1 MRWLRGLQIV
11 VTLLC
16 LVLPTLLLASQG
28 AALPAAP
35 LLPAALQQRI
45 DTALASRQDSDPP
58 RTRHLLANGQPRFT
72 NRLILES
79 SPYLLQHAHNP
90 VNWYPWG
97 DAAFAAARDQHK
109 SILLSIGYS
118 TCHWCHVMERESFD
132 NVEIAEYLNANY
144 IAIKVDREERPDI
157 DRIYAA
163 VVEAF
168 GSNPG
173 WPMTVW
179 LTPDRQPFYAGSYY
193 PAYDGDRGVE
203 RGFLTLL
210 RSLHAVWD
218 ENQDGVGR
226 VSDKLVAAVRRRMV
240 PVTGTSMPS
249 DAVFSHA
256 YQTLRNAYDPVNGG
270 LIIVPK
276 FASHLPTGFLLRYHH
291 RFGDADAL
299 DMATHTLEQM
309 ARGGIHDQ
317 IGGGFHRYAT
327 DAQWQVPHFEK
338 MLYDNAL
345 LAIAYLEAF
354 RLSGEAEFERVCR
367 QILQYAIR
375 DMQAPGGAFYSASDA
390 DSRTADGAML
400 EGAFFTWRFA
410 ELESFLNAPELQL
423 VAALYGVDKGGPGR
437 SVLHISRTA
446 EELADELGLDPAQ
459 LAQLSDI
466 ARQKVYRA
474 RSARPPPFRDTK
486 ILTAWN
492 GLMVSAFARASLY
505 LDEPSYLAVAERA
518 AHFLLDNM
526 MDESRLSRVYVQGA
540 ASGVAFADDY
550 AYLIQ
555 ALIDLYEASGDIEWF
570 QSALR
575 LQRQMTDVFLDADDG
590 GYFYSAADAN
600 VPLSREKSGFDG
612 DMPSANAIAVLNL
625 LRLYKFTSDDDYR
638 LEAERVLTFF
648 GDVMRKSPTA
658 TSWLLSGLDFHNQG
672 GKEIVIVTP
681 GDRAG
686 AAPFLA
692 QLRSS
697 FAPNDVLVVV
707 RHGAELE
714 RHAEHVRI
722 LEGKIA
728 IRGAVTAYV
737 CEHGVCDL
745 PTSDVEVFAAQIK
758 TGGRE

>member
-1 MRWLRGLQIV
+1 MQWLRCSQIV
-11 VTLLC
+11 VTMLC
-16 LVLPTLLLASQG
+16 IVMPASQLLAQG
-28 AALPAAP
+28 GALPAAP
-35 LLPAALQQRI
+35 AFSATLQKSI
-45 DTALASRQDSDPP
+45 DTALASRRDGDLP
-58 RTRHLLANGQPRFT
+58 RTRHLLADGQPRYT

-90 VNWYPWG
+90 VNWYAWG
-97 DAAFAAARDQHK
+97 DAAFAAARKQQK
-109 SILLSIGYS
+109 PILLSIGYS

-144 IAIKVDREERPDI
+144 IVIKVDREERPDI

-163 VVEAF
+163 VVQAF

-173 WPMTVW
+173 WPTTVW
-179 LTPDRQPFYAGSYY
+179 LTPGQEPFYAGTYY

-210 RSLHAVWD
+210 RSLRAVWD

-226 VSDKLVAAVRRRMV
+226 VSDKLVAAVRRRML
-240 PVTGTSMPS
+240 PVTGTTLPG

-256 YQTLRNAYDPVNGG
+256 YQALRNAYDPVNGG

-276 FASHLPTGFLLRYHH
+276 FASHLPNGFLLRYHY

-299 DMATHTLEQM
+299 DMARHTLEQM
-309 ARGGIHDQ
+309 ARGGINDQ

-345 LAIAYLEAF
+345 LAVSYLEAF
-354 RLSGEAEFERVCR
+354 RVSGDVEFERVCR

-390 DSRTADGAML
+390 DSKIADGTL
-400 EGAFFTWRFA
+400 VEGAFFTWSYA
-410 ELESFLNAPELQL
+410 ELKSLLSERELQL
-423 VAALYGVDKGGPGR
+423 VATMYGIDKDKTEP
-437 SVLHISRTA
+437 SVLHIARTVD
-446 EELADELGLDPAQ
+446 ELADLLGLTALQ
-459 LAQLSDI
+459 ITQMSDT
-466 ARQKVYRA
+466 ARQKIYRA
-474 RSARPPPFRDTK
+474 RSTRPQPFRDTK

-492 GLMVSAFARASLY
+492 ALMVSAFARASLY
-505 LDEPSYLAVAERA
+505 LDEPPYLAVAERT
-518 AHFLLDNM
+518 AHFILDNM
-526 MDESRLSRVYVQGA
+526 TDKSRLSRVYIKGE

-570 QSALR
+570 QSAVQ
-575 LQRQMTDVFLDADDG
+575 LQRHMTDVFVDSDDG
-590 GYFYSAADAN
+590 GYFYSAADAT
-600 VPLSREKSGFDG
+600 VALSREKSGFDG
-612 DMPSANAIAVLNL
+612 DTPSANAIAVLNL
-625 LRLYKFTSDDDYR
+625 LRLYKLTSDDAYR

-648 GDVMRKSPTA
+648 GDVIQKSPTA
-658 TSWLLSGLDFHNQG
+658 TSWLLRGLDFHNEG

-681 GDRAG
+681 GDRAD
-686 AAPFLA
+686 AAPFLE

-714 RHAEHVRI
+714 RHAEYVTI

-728 IRGAVTAYV
+728 IRGEVTAYV